1 MSWAS
6 LPLTLNIYYRVLQRL
21 PTELHWFCELND
33 AASATEEEQPI
44 KREISRP
51 EETAKRRDLVF
62 ECLQI
67 FAYDGDDVVPHQEYL
82 KRQIDEQLGKCDICI
97 RNYYKAKRRAME
109 KLQE

>member
-1 MSWAS
+1 MSAN
-6 LPLTLNIYYRVLQRL
+6 TGCHRRVLHRL

-33 AASATEEEQPI
+33 APSARENEQPV
-44 KREISRP
+44 KREESTP
-51 EETAKRRDLVF
+51 EDTTQRRDLVF

-82 KRQIDEQLGKCDICI
+82 KRHIDEQLGKCDICI

>member
-1 MSWAS
+1 MSANS
-6 LPLTLNIYYRVLQRL
+6 ACHHRILQRL
-21 PTELHWFCELND
+21 PTGLHWFCELND
-33 AASATEEEQPI
+33 TPFATEEGQPVRG
-44 KREISRP
+44 KISPP
-51 EETAKRRDLVF
+51 EDTAQRRDLVF

-82 KRQIDEQLGKCDICI
+82 KRLIDEQLGKCDICI

>member
-1 MSWAS
+1 MSAK
-6 LPLTLNIYYRVLQRL
+6 IGRYYRVLQRL
-21 PTELHWFCELND
+21 PHELHWFCELND
-33 AASATEEEQPI
+33 AVPAAEDGQPV
-44 KREISRP
+44 KREISTV
-51 EETAKRRDLVF
+51 EDTAQRRDLVF

-82 KRQIDEQLGKCDICI
+82 KRHIDEQLGKCDICI